1 MKEGKGLSISDPCAQ
16 REKLVTY
23 PSNVNDRNQETDES
37 ISRRQRV
44 GRLGPS
50 KSQLKR
56 DAEALQKMGEE
67 IVSLSHSELEKIPL
81 DEELAEAVELGRKLK
96 PKKDESFRR
105 HLQFI
110 GRLMRSRDVEPIV
123 EALSIIKNRH
133 STVNARLHRLEQWR
147 ERLINEGDSALN
159 ELMSQFHELDRQK
172 LRQLIRTA
180 NKEREL
186 NKPPVAYREMY
197 QYLRGEI
204 EDLL

>member
-1 MKEGKGLSISDPCAQ
+1 MSHYQDDNEFEDW
-16 REKLVTY
+16 
-23 PSNVNDRNQETDES
+23 
-37 ISRRQRV
+37 
-44 GRLGPS
+44 GPS

-67 IVSLSHSELEKIPL
+67 IVSLSQSELDKIPL

-110 GRLMRSRDVEPIV
+110 GRLMRSRDIAPIE

-133 STVNARLHRLEQWR
+133 ATVNARLHRLEQWR
-147 ERLINEGDSALN
+147 ERLINDGDSALN
-159 ELMSQFHELDRQK
+159 ELMAQFHELDRQK
-172 LRQLIRTA
+172 LRQLIRNA

-186 NKPPVAYREMY
+186 NKPPAAYREIY

>member
-1 MKEGKGLSISDPCAQ
+1 MSQYQDDNEWEDW
-16 REKLVTY
+16 
-23 PSNVNDRNQETDES
+23 
-37 ISRRQRV
+37 
-44 GRLGPS
+44 GPS
-50 KSQLKR
+50 KASSSAMPKPCRRWGR
-56 DAEALQKMGEE
+56 DRLPQPQRAGED
-67 IVSLSHSELEKIPL
+67 PL

-96 PKKDESFRR
+96 KKDESFRR

-180 NKEREL
+180 NK
-186 NKPPVAYREMY
+186 
-197 QYLRGEI
+197 GGS
-204 EDLL
+204 